1 MRKEKPD
8 RIYIFVPRYFEI
20 DGKQV
25 KMTAGRAAAQCAHVA
40 AKLSNF
46 YEGVGDMTTIILA
59 AESPN
64 HLKQIESALMLF
76 KVPCFLQ
83 HDNYDSGTETVLQA
97 VATVPLTGKE
107 SQIFAFCRLF

>member
-1 MRKEKPD
+1 MS
-8 RIYIFVPRYFEI
+8 
-20 DGKQV
+20 
-25 KMTAGRAAAQCAHVA
+25 AGRAAAQCAHVA

-46 YEGVGDMTTIILA
+46 YDSVGDMTTIILA
-59 AESPN
+59 AESSS
-64 HLKQIESALMLF
+64 HLDQIKGALVLF